1 MTEFVLPAHTNA
13 LGGVFGGQIVAWI
26 DLCAAICA
34 QRHAQTTVVTA
45 GIDDLTFERTVKA
58 GQNVRLTARMTAAF
72 RSSMEIFVNV
82 EGEDSILGEI
92 WPCVS
97 AYVTFVA
104 VDGLMKPVPV
114 RPLLLSTDDERA
126 AEAAAHER
134 RTHRLHRRNATSG
147 AHSKKR

>member
-34 QRHAQTTVVTA
+34 QRHSGLTVVTA

-58 GQNVRLTARMTAAF
+58 GQVVRLAARATATF

-82 EGEDSILGEI
+82 EGEDAARGEV

-97 AYVTFVA
+97 AFVTFVA
-104 VDGLMKPVPV
+104 VDAEMKPLPV
-114 RPLLLSTDDERA
+114 RPLVLVTDEERA
-126 AEAAAHER
+126 AEAAAHAR
-134 RTHRLHRRNATSG
+134 RAQRLVRR
-147 AHSKKR
+147 KKLG